1 MGSSTSTTDIQ
12 SSFLG
17 QIRNKIGDSI
27 SFADE
32 LAELLNVSRDSAYRR
47 IRGET
52 VLSLDEVKK
61 LYDQYGLSID
71 AIMSPNSNMVSIN
84 HKTIDFHYSV
94 KEWLNSLIQN
104 LELAK
109 SSKDL
114 ELIFA
119 CKDLPVFNY
128 FRFPEM
134 AAFKL
139 FVWSKS
145 IIQDPQYEHSIYS
158 PDIMPREI
166 MADAARAWSLY
177 SSVASTE
184 IWSDEVVNS
193 TIKQIE
199 FYYECGFF
207 SHRNQVTGLYD
218 CILEIIKLSRAEAS
232 EGKKSEGGSFELY
245 QNEILI
251 PDNTIYARIQGQQ
264 VVFINYNTMDTLT
277 THQKSF
283 CAKTKVYV
291 TNLIKNSALISAT
304 AEKERNRFFNKLE
317 EKITTSINRL
327 P

>member
-1 MGSSTSTTDIQ
+1 MDSSTGNTNIQ
-12 SSFLG
+12 SAFLG

-61 LYDQYGLSID
+61 LYDQYSLSID

-84 HKTIDFHYSV
+84 HKNIDFHYSV

-119 CKDLPVFNY
+119 AKDFPVFNY

-145 IIQDPQYEHSIYS
+145 IIQDPQYEHSIYC

-207 SHRNQVTGLYD
+207 SHRNQVSELYD

-264 VVFINYNTMDTLT
+264 VVFINYNTMDILT
-277 THQKSF
+277 TQQKSF
-283 CAKTKVYV
+283 CDKTKVYM